1 MITRD
6 VQMRKL
12 EEKVDLLVPVKDL
25 SQEWSL
31 MYGWQ
36 LYWIVFYRV
45 TQEKKEKW
53 VYLGQL
59 GCQGLL
65 DSRVCLAKVK
75 MENR

>member
-31 MYGWQ
+31 MYG
-36 LYWIVFYRV
+36 
-45 TQEKKEKW
+45 
-53 VYLGQL
+53 
-59 GCQGLL
+59 
-65 DSRVCLAKVK
+65 
-75 MENR
+75 